1 VFYSFDLLIP
11 ANTLKA
17 APVEREVN
25 LTWGV
30 ITEVEIRF
38 PPRCVGLAGVRILEH
53 RHQLWPTNLDAWFY
67 GNDETIKWDEYHE
80 LFEMPAIFTLLGY
93 NDDDTFPH
101 TPIIRFEILHPLVAM
116 AKYGASPGITATRP
130 IPILWEEL

>member
-1 VFYSFDLLIP
+1 MFYSFDLPIP
-11 ANTLKA
+11 ANTLES
-17 APVEREVN
+17 APKELEIN

-38 PPRCVGLAGVRILEH
+38 PPRCVGLAKVKILEH
-53 RHQLWPTNLDAWFY
+53 RHQLWPTNRDAWLY
-67 GNDETIKWDEYHE
+67 GDGETIKWDEYHE

-101 TPIIRFEILHPLVAM
+101 TPIIRFEILHPLAAM
-116 AKYGASPGITATRP
+116 AKYGVYPGITGPRY
-130 IPILWEEL
+130 IPWEEL

>member
-1 VFYSFDLLIP
+1 VFYSFDLPIP

-17 APVEREVN
+17 APVELEVN

-38 PPRCVGLAGVRILEH
+38 PPRCVGLAKVQILEH
-53 RHQLWPTNLDAWFY
+53 RHQLWPTNLDSWFY
-67 GNDETIKWDEYHE
+67 GNDETIKWDEHHE
-80 LFEMPAIFTLLGY
+80 LFQMPSIFTLLGY

-101 TPIIRFEILHPLVAM
+101 TPIIRFEILHPLAAM
-116 AKYGASPGITATRP
+116 AKYGLSPGITGTRY
-130 IPILWEEL
+130 IPWEEL

>member
-1 VFYSFDLLIP
+1 VFYSFDLPIP

-17 APVEREVN
+17 APAELEVN

-38 PPRCVGLAGVRILEH
+38 PPWCCGLARVKILEH
-53 RHQLWPTNLDAWFY
+53 RHQLWPTNLDEWFY
-67 GNDETIKWDEYHE
+67 GNDEAITWDEYHE
-80 LFEMPAIFTLLGY
+80 LFEMPATFTLLGY

-101 TPIIRFEILHPLVAM
+101 TPIIRFEILHPLAAM
-116 AKYGASPGITATRP
+116 AKHGAAPAMPAVRRIT
-130 IPILWEEL
+130 WEEL

>member
-1 VFYSFDLLIP
+1 MFYSFDLLIP
-11 ANTLKA
+11 ANTLAA
-17 APVEREVN
+17 APVELEVN

-38 PPRCVGLAGVRILEH
+38 PPRNVGLAKVKILER
-53 RHQLWPTNLDAWFY
+53 RHQLWPTNRDGWFY

-101 TPIIRFEILHPLVAM
+101 TPIIRFEILHPLAAM
-116 AKYGASPGITATRP
+116 AKYGGLSPYPQARP
-130 IPILWEEL
+130 ITWEEL